1 MTAFAAPG
9 RNPSSWRLSAGVDR
23 RNAGVAVVAALG
35 CGVLAARPAL
45 LAHTAH
51 PSTALALLFAALLV
65 VGLVLPVPPAATTA
79 PRPSVRTFA
88 FATVVGVL
96 AFASGRAL
104 IGGHAPLSLTLSAL
118 ALNTLAAVA
127 EEVWFRRLCYG
138 LLAPVGPGFAIA
150 VTSGLFAAVH
160 VSTYGFAILP
170 LDLAAGALLGWQR
183 AVTGSWAAPAT
194 THVLANLF
202 VLL

>member
-1 MTAFAAPG
+1 MTAHVATLPARTLAP
-9 RNPSSWRLSAGVDR
+9 
-23 RNAGVAVVAALG
+23 VAAVG

-45 LAHTAH
+45 IASSAH
-51 PSTALALLFAALLV
+51 PATALACILGVLLV
-65 VGLVLPVPPAATTA
+65 VGLFAPLPTPPRTGPRSTRLFVLVTATG
-79 PRPSVRTFA
+79 VFA
-88 FATVVGVL
+88 FA
-96 AFASGRAL
+96 AGRAF
-104 IGGHAPLSLTLSAL
+104 IGGHAPTSPTLA
-118 ALNTLAAVA
+118 AIAANTLAAVA

-138 LLAPVGPGFAIA
+138 LLVPAGPGFAIA
-150 VTSGLFAAVH
+150 ATSVLFAIVH

-183 AVTGSWAAPAT
+183 AVTGSWTAPAL

>member
-1 MTAFAAPG
+1 MTAATTLAAGTSVRPDPARHARASRVG
-9 RNPSSWRLSAGVDR
+9 AG
-23 RNAGVAVVAALG
+23 VVAALG

-45 LAHTAH
+45 LGFTAR
-51 PSTALALLFAALLV
+51 PSLALALLFGALMI
-65 VGLVLPVPPAATTA
+65 VGLIVPVPRIAPAGARSA
-79 PRPSVRTFA
+79 ATFA
-88 FATVVGVL
+88 FATTIGVL
-96 AFASGRAL
+96 AFACGRVV
-104 IGGHAPLSLTLSAL
+104 IGGHAPTALTLSAL
-118 ALNTLAAVA
+118 ALNTLAALA

-150 VTSGLFAAVH
+150 VTSVLFAAVH

-170 LDLAAGALLGWQR
+170 LDLAAGALFGWQR
-183 AVTGSWAAPAT
+183 AATGSWSAPAV